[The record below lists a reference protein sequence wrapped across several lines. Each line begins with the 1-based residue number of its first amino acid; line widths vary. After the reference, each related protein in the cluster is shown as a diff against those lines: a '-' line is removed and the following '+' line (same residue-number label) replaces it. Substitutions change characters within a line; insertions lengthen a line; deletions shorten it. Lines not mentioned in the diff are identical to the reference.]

1 MLNTLPLLL
10 LPLLWGISLAFYSP
24 RLVAIHSRS
33 GYTRLSR
40 HHCPLRVSV
49 KDHTKERTSEEARDL
64 SPEQTSSSGVS
75 KEALILGAGLA
86 IAAIVAGT
94 GQVDF
99 NALSQEL
106 VEKIDGLG
114 PYGYLYFAL
123 FYVIAE
129 VLAIPAAPLT
139 ASSGYLFGL
148 VPGFLTVLTSAT
160 IAATISFYIGRTF
173 LRDWALRMAAKWPQ
187 WMAVDK
193 AVNKEGFKVVLL
205 LRLSPLL
212 PFALSNYLYG
222 LTSVDFWSYVSAT
235 FLGFSPGTL
244 AIVYAGSAGKVFN
257 SDDLHHSLKVFQD
270 LFDNDGVGLP
280 WYVYAGGFALIVF
293 IAQTVGKIA
302 TTAIQEMESGSNDS
316 DS

>member
-1 MLNTLPLLL
+1 MLRTLPLLL
-10 LPLLWGISLAFYSP
+10 ALLCSSISALHSPKGAAVRAAVRLGSSPGIRRP
-24 RLVAIHSRS
+24 WRS
-33 GYTRLSR
+33 
-40 HHCPLRVSV
+40 HCSLRVSL
-49 KDHTKERTSEEARDL
+49 KDHTKEKTSEE
-64 SPEQTSSSGVS
+64 SQTGAAAEPSSSSSLS
-75 KEALILGAGLA
+75 KEVALVGAGLA
-86 IAAIVAGT
+86 LAAIVAGT

-106 VEKIDGLG
+106 VAKIDQLG
-114 PYGYLYFAL
+114 PYGYIYFAL
-123 FYVIAE
+123 FYIVAE

-173 LRDWALRMAAKWPQ
+173 LREWALRTASKWPQ
-187 WMAVDK
+187 WMAIDN

-244 AIVYAGSAGKVFN
+244 AIVYAGSAGKVF
-257 SDDLHHSLKVFQD
+257 LT
-270 LFDNDGVGLP
+270 
-280 WYVYAGGFALIVF
+280 LILLNAKF
-293 IAQTVGKIA
+293 TLIFNTIFHFCPGPL
-302 TTAIQEMESGSNDS
+302 
-316 DS
+316 

>member
-1 MLNTLPLLL
+1 MLRTLPLLL
-10 LPLLWGISLAFYSP
+10 ALLCSPVAAFHSPKTAAGRLASGAGTRP
-24 RLVAIHSRS
+24 WRS
-33 GYTRLSR
+33 
-40 HHCPLRVSV
+40 HCSLRVSL
-49 KDHTKERTSEEARDL
+49 KDHTKEKTSEESQAGAAA
-64 SPEQTSSSGVS
+64 EQSSSSSIS
-75 KEALILGAGLA
+75 KEVALVGAGLA
-86 IAAIVAGT
+86 LAAVVAGT

-99 NALSQEL
+99 NALSQDL
-106 VEKIDGLG
+106 VAKIDQLG
-114 PYGYLYFAL
+114 PYGYLYFSL
-123 FYVIAE
+123 FYIVAE

-173 LRDWALRMAAKWPQ
+173 LREWALRTASKWPQ
-187 WMAVDK
+187 WMAIDN

-244 AIVYAGSAGKVFN
+244 AIVYAGSAGKVFHQAHC
-257 SDDLHHSLKVFQD
+257 SMTKFDLPSRISL
-270 LFDNDGVGLP
+270 
-280 WYVYAGGFALIVF
+280 
-293 IAQTVGKIA
+293 TM
-302 TTAIQEMESGSNDS
+302 TE
-316 DS
+316 